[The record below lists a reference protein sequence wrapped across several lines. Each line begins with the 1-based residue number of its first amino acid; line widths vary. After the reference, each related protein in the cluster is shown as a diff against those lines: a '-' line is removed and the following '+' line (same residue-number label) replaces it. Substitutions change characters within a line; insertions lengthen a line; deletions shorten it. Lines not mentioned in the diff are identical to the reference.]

1 MSTITLGDLLNNI
14 HAARQRMSVRNTHR
28 LLFGQCEEV
37 LLQLVE
43 RMRLANAKVLSQPDM
58 LPTDPAL
65 TSPTTAATEP
75 SMDDNHVEGPPQTL

>member
-1 MSTITLGDLLNNI
+1 MSTITLSDLLNNI

-43 RMRLANAKVLSQPDM
+43 RLRLANASVTDANQTPTNLA
-58 LPTDPAL
+58 LPPETHADQ
-65 TSPTTAATEP
+65 S
-75 SMDDNHVEGPPQTL
+75 